1 MKLYTETGLSWNYYY
16 LDCVCEREREGG
28 MCQRKLATHVDMD
41 VRVESMKV
49 DPLPCGH
56 YTVKCAS
63 EGDMGATSH

>member
-1 MKLYTETGLSWNYYY
+1 
-16 LDCVCEREREGG
+16 